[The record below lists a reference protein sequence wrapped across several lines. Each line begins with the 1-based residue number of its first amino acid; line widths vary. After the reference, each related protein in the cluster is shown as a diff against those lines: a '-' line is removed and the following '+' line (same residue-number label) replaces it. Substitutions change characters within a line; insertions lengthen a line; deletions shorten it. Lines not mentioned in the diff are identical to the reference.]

1 MRYNPDEHA
10 MHAIVAMRER
20 GHHLIEPCDVQAIRA
35 AIEAGEVV
43 ATPEQLARLRTQLDE
58 AEHIASSRET
68 ETAFIRAYERMR
80 MGLPVTNPGVISTL
94 RALVPGYPPDIQ
106 VMALAR
112 IAELEE
118 YTS

>member
-20 GHHLIEPCDVQAIRA
+20 GHLIEPCDVQAIRA

-58 AEHIASSRET
+58 AEHIASSR